1 MANHNASNGQL
12 NLFNQPIEVL
22 VEVACTV
29 ERAAMLVGRSK
40 GCIYSKLRQH
50 QAFQRDVATGTWKV
64 YSTGK
69 KDGSI
74 LVNVAFAPTD
84 NSWRAA

>member
-1 MANHNASNGQL
+1 MSNNNNEQL
-12 NLFNQPIEVL
+12 SLFNQPIEVL

-40 GCIYSKLRQH
+40 GCIYSQLRQN
-50 QAFQRDVATGTWKV
+50 QSFRRNVATGTWKV

-69 KDGSI
+69 RDGSI
-74 LVNVAFAPTD
+74 LVDVAFAPAD
-84 NSWRAA
+84 KSWKVA

>member
-1 MANHNASNGQL
+1 MANHNASSDQL
-12 NLFNQPIEVL
+12 NLFNQPIEIL

-40 GCIYSKLRQH
+40 GCIYSKLRQN
-50 QAFQRDVATGTWKV
+50 QNFQRDVATGTWKV
-64 YSTGK
+64 YSTSK

-74 LVNVAFAPTD
+74 LVDVAFAPTN
-84 NSWRAA
+84 NSWMTA

>member
-1 MANHNASNGQL
+1 MTYSNNEQL

-22 VEVACTV
+22 VEVACTI
-29 ERAAMLVGRSK
+29 ERAATLVGRSK
-40 GCIYSKLRQH
+40 GCIYSKLRQNQNFH
-50 QAFQRDVATGTWKV
+50 RDVATGTWKV

-74 LVNVAFAPTD
+74 LVNVAFAPTAH
-84 NSWRAA
+84 SWKVA

>member
-1 MANHNASNGQL
+1 MANHNASSDQL
-12 NLFNQPIEVL
+12 NLFNQPVEVL

-40 GCIYSKLRQH
+40 RCIYSKLRQN
-50 QAFQRDVATGTWKV
+50 QKFQRDVATGTWKV

-74 LVNVAFAPTD
+74 LVDVAFAPTN
-84 NSWRAA
+84 NSWMTA